1 MTHFMF
7 GFIHQFW
14 ICRMWISDWKLCLV
28 ICRYAMCNIGS
39 IILISYFLFLIS
51 IRRRYN
57 HEPVKNCRN
66 NCDNLPP

>member
-39 IILISYFLFLIS
+39 IILISMI
-51 IRRRYN
+51 
-57 HEPVKNCRN
+57 VKV
-66 NCDNLPP
+66 LQSSKHSV

>member
-28 ICRYAMCNIGS
+28 ICRYAMCNIKS
-39 IILISYFLFLIS
+39 KFVFL
-51 IRRRYN
+51 
-57 HEPVKNCRN
+57 
-66 NCDNLPP
+66 NLLFTKLFSHYTGYL